1 MTKLLE
7 QAIERLRQLPED
19 MQDTAARA
27 LISQLEE
34 EPELGDREAND
45 RGWAEYERG
54 EFVTLKEFRNEMG
67 FGTQ

>member
-7 QAIERLRQLPED
+7 QAIAHLRQLPED

-34 EPELGDREAND
+34 EPEPGDLEAIAEGRAAFN
-45 RGWAEYERG
+45 RGD
-54 EFVTLKEFRNEMG
+54 FSTLEEWRNEMG
-67 FGTQ
+67 LGAN

>member
-7 QAIERLRQLPED
+7 QAIEHLRQLPEE

-34 EPELGDREAND
+34 EPEPGDLEAIAEGRAAFD
-45 RGWAEYERG
+45 RGD
-54 EFVTLKEFRNEMG
+54 FSTLKEWRHDVG
-67 FGTQ
+67 LGTD